1 MVSRLVRS
9 GYQQHEAE
17 GEVEHLR
24 GMQLLHFEFIR
35 NDVSEQSLL
44 FLSPDTPR
52 EQLVTFARDCFF
64 KGWSIRDIAAHT
76 ALSKSSIH
84 RLLAQPKLPQQ
95 QQQQPQSQPQQENQQ
110 PQEQQP
116 QEPQPQEPQPQ
127 EPQSQPQEQQPQEQQ
142 PQEPQSQPQDNQQEK
157 KQKTVPPT
165 ESDDLPAAPE
175 KKQKTVPPT
184 PN

>member
-44 FLSPDTPR
+44 FLSPNTPR

-76 ALSKSSIH
+76 ALSKSTIH
-84 RLLAQPKLPQQ
+84 RLLAQPTPPQEEQ
-95 QQQQPQSQPQQENQQ
+95 QQQQPQKMQS
-110 PQEQQP
+110 QEQQP
-116 QEPQPQEPQPQ
+116 QEPQPQEQ
-127 EPQSQPQEQQPQEQQ
+127 
-142 PQEPQSQPQDNQQEK
+142 QQEK
-157 KQKTVPPT
+157 NQKTVP
-165 ESDDLPAAPE
+165 SIQSGAQPAPPE
-175 KKQKTVPPT
+175 KEEKTVPPVT
-184 PN
+184 IIKDDVCVARAIGS

>member
-1 MVSRLVRS
+1 S

-95 QQQQPQSQPQQENQQ
+95 QQQQQQSQPQQENQQ
-110 PQEQQP
+110 PQE
-116 QEPQPQEPQPQ
+116 
-127 EPQSQPQEQQPQEQQ
+127 PQSQPQEKQ